1 MKGNF
6 MKKTLIA
13 LFLSFSGLATSAY
26 AQDELTISKLAVDQD
41 TKAEFQKMAAN
52 QHLPKWVTQ
61 GGTDSQGQKVNIAGN
76 QYLVLTS
83 CKPHDCS
90 SQRIAVL
97 YATAT
102 KKIAGVF
109 SSVEEKTGNEKL
121 QWLNL
126 PDDLSIDGKTVLFAA
141 LTGSLD
147 NHPDSFNF
155 K

>member
-1 MKGNF
+1 

-121 QWLNL
+121 KWLNL

>member
-1 MKGNF
+1 

-26 AQDELTISKLAVDQD
+26 AQDELTISKLAMDQD

-61 GGTDSQGQKVNIAGN
+61 GGADSQGQKVNIAGK
-76 QYLVLTS
+76 QYVVLTS

-109 SSVEEKTGNEKL
+109 SSVDEKTGNEKL
-121 QWLNL
+121 QWLNI
-126 PDDLSIDGKTVLFAA
+126 PDDLSIDGKTVLLAA

>member
-1 MKGNF
+1 

-41 TKAEFQKMAAN
+41 TKAGFQKMAAN

-61 GGTDSQGQKVNIAGN
+61 GGADSQGQKVNIAGN

-83 CKPHDCS
+83 CKPHDCN

-121 QWLNL
+121 QWLNI

>member
-1 MKGNF
+1 
-6 MKKTLIA
+6 MKKAFIA
-13 LFLSFSGLATSAY
+13 LFIVGLTTSAY
-26 AQDELTISKLAVDQD
+26 AQDELTISKLAADQD
-41 TKAEFQKMAAN
+41 TKAEFQKMASN

-61 GGTDSQGQKVNIAGN
+61 GGTDSQGQKVNIAGK
-76 QYLVLTS
+76 QYLVLNS
-83 CKPHDCS
+83 CKPHDCG

-109 SSVEEKTGNEKL
+109 SSVDEKTGNEKL
-121 QWLNL
+121 QWLNI
-126 PDDLSIDGKTVLFAA
+126 PDDLSIDGKTVLLAS

>member
-1 MKGNF
+1 

-13 LFLSFSGLATSAY
+13 LFLSLLGLATSAY
-26 AQDELTISKLAVDQD
+26 AQDELTTSKLALDPD
-41 TKAEFQKMAAN
+41 TKAEFQIMAVN
-52 QHLPKWVTQ
+52 QHLPKWVIQ
-61 GGTDSQGQKVNIAGN
+61 GGTNSQVQKVSIAGN

-83 CKPHDCS
+83 CKPHECG

-97 YATAT
+97 FSTAT
-102 KKIAGVF
+102 KKLAGAF
-109 SSVEEKTGNEKL
+109 SSVDETTGNEKL
-121 QWLNL
+121 QWLNI

-155 K
+155 

>member
-1 MKGNF
+1 

-13 LFLSFSGLATSAY
+13 LFLAGLTTSAY
-26 AQDELTISKLAVDQD
+26 AQDELTISKLAADQD
-41 TKAEFQKMAAN
+41 TKAEFQKMAVN
-52 QHLPKWVTQ
+52 QRLPKWVTQ
-61 GGTDSQGQKVNIAGN
+61 GGTDSQGQKVNIAGK
-76 QYLVLTS
+76 QYLVLNS
-83 CKPHDCS
+83 CKPHDCG

-109 SSVEEKTGNEKL
+109 SSVDEKTGNEKL
-121 QWLNL
+121 QWLNI
-126 PDDLSIDGKTVLFAA
+126 PDDLSIDGKTVLFAS

>member
-1 MKGNF
+1 

-26 AQDELTISKLAVDQD
+26 AQDELTINKLAVDQD

>member
-1 MKGNF
+1 

-13 LFLSFSGLATSAY
+13 LFLAGLTTSAY
-26 AQDELTISKLAVDQD
+26 AQDELTISKLAADQD
-41 TKAEFQKMAAN
+41 TKAEFQKMVSN

-76 QYLVLTS
+76 QYLVLNS
-83 CKPHDCS
+83 CKPHDCG
-90 SQRIAVL
+90 SQRFAVL
-97 YATAT
+97 YGTAT
-102 KKIAGVF
+102 KKMAGVF
-109 SSVEEKTGNEKL
+109 SSVDEKTGNEKL
-121 QWLNL
+121 QWLNI
-126 PDDLSIDGKTVLFAA
+126 PDDLSIDGKTVLLAS

>member
-1 MKGNF
+1 M
-6 MKKTLIA
+6 A
-13 LFLSFSGLATSAY
+13 LFLAGLTTSAY
-26 AQDELTISKLAVDQD
+26 AQDELTISKLAADQD
-41 TKAEFQKMAAN
+41 TKAEFQKMVAN

-76 QYLVLTS
+76 QYLVLNS
-83 CKPHDCS
+83 CKPHDCG

-109 SSVEEKTGNEKL
+109 SSVDEKTGNEKL
-121 QWLNL
+121 QWLNI
-126 PDDLSIDGKTVLFAA
+126 PDDLSIDGKTVLLAS

>member
-1 MKGNF
+1 

-13 LFLSFSGLATSAY
+13 LFLAGLTTSAY
-26 AQDELTISKLAVDQD
+26 AQDELTISKLAADQD

-61 GGTDSQGQKVNIAGN
+61 GGTDSQGQRVNIAGK
-76 QYLVLTS
+76 QYLVLNS
-83 CKPHDCS
+83 CKPHDCG

-109 SSVEEKTGNEKL
+109 SSVDEKTGNEKL
-121 QWLNL
+121 QWLNI
-126 PDDLSIDGKTVLFAA
+126 PDDLSIDGKTVLLAS

>member
-1 MKGNF
+1 

-13 LFLSFSGLATSAY
+13 LFLAGLTTSAY
-26 AQDELTISKLAVDQD
+26 AQDELTISKLAADQD

-76 QYLVLTS
+76 QYLVLNS
-83 CKPHDCS
+83 CKPHDCG

-109 SSVEEKTGNEKL
+109 SSVDEKTGNEKL
-121 QWLNL
+121 QWLNI
-126 PDDLSIDGKTVLFAA
+126 PDDLSIDGKTVLLAS

>member
-1 MKGNF
+1 
-6 MKKTLIA
+6 MKKTFIALLIA
-13 LFLSFSGLATSAY
+13 GLTTSAY
-26 AQDELTISKLAVDQD
+26 AKDELTISKLAANED
-41 TKAEFQKMAAN
+41 TKAEFQKMASH

-61 GGTDSQGQKVNIAGN
+61 GGTDSQVQKVSIAGK
-76 QYLVLTS
+76 QYLVLNS
-83 CKPHDCS
+83 CKPHDCG

-109 SSVEEKTGNEKL
+109 SSIDEKTGNEKL
-121 QWLNL
+121 QWLNI
-126 PDDLSIDGKTVLFAA
+126 PDDLSIDGKTVLLAS

-147 NHPDSFNF
+147 NHPESFNF

>member
-1 MKGNF
+1 

-141 LTGSLD
+141 LTGGLD

>member
-1 MKGNF
+1 

-13 LFLSFSGLATSAY
+13 LFLAGLTTSAY
-26 AQDELTISKLAVDQD
+26 AQDELTISKLAADQD

-76 QYLVLTS
+76 QYLVLNS
-83 CKPHDCS
+83 CKPHDCG

-97 YATAT
+97 YATET
-102 KKIAGVF
+102 KKIAGVL
-109 SSVEEKTGNEKL
+109 SSIDEKTGNEKL
-121 QWLNL
+121 QWLNI

>member
-1 MKGNF
+1 
-6 MKKTLIA
+6 MKKTFIA
-13 LFLSFSGLATSAY
+13 LLLVGLAASAY
-26 AQDELTISKLAVDQD
+26 AKDELTISTLASAKD
-41 TKAEFQKMAAN
+41 TKAEFHKITAN
-52 QHLPKWVTQ
+52 QHLPKWVIQ
-61 GGTDSQGQKVNIAGN
+61 GGVESLGHKVNIVGK

-83 CKPHDCS
+83 CKPHDCG

-97 YATAT
+97 YSTTT

-109 SSVEEKTGNEKL
+109 SSVDEKTGNEKL
-121 QWLNL
+121 QWLNI
-126 PDDLSIDGKTVLFAA
+126 PDDLSIDGKTVLLAS

>member
-1 MKGNF
+1 

-13 LFLSFSGLATSAY
+13 LFLTGLTTSTY
-26 AQDELTISKLAVDQD
+26 AQDELNISKLAADRD
-41 TKAEFQKMAAN
+41 TKAEFHKMAVN
-52 QHLPKWVTQ
+52 QHLPEWVTQ

-76 QYLVLTS
+76 QYLVLNS
-83 CKPHDCS
+83 CKPHNCGS
-90 SQRIAVL
+90 ERIAVL

-109 SSVEEKTGNEKL
+109 SSLDEKTGNEKI

-126 PDDLSIDGKTVLFAA
+126 PDDLSIDGKTVLLAS

>member
-1 MKGNF
+1 

-13 LFLSFSGLATSAY
+13 LFLAGLTTSAY
-26 AQDELTISKLAVDQD
+26 AQDELTISKLAADQD
-41 TKAEFQKMAAN
+41 TKAEFQKMASN

-61 GGTDSQGQKVNIAGN
+61 GGTDSQGQKVNIAGKK
-76 QYLVLTS
+76 YLVLNS
-83 CKPHDCS
+83 CKPHDCG

-109 SSVEEKTGNEKL
+109 STVDEKTGNEKL
-121 QWLNL
+121 QWLNI
-126 PDDLSIDGKTVLFAA
+126 PDDLSIDGKTVLLAS

>member
-1 MKGNF
+1 

-109 SSVEEKTGNEKL
+109 SSIEEKTGNEKL

>member
-1 MKGNF
+1 M
-6 MKKTLIA
+6 T
-13 LFLSFSGLATSAY
+13 TSAY
-26 AQDELTISKLAVDQD
+26 AQDELTISKLAADQD
-41 TKAEFQKMAAN
+41 TKAEFQKMVAN

-76 QYLVLTS
+76 QYLVLNS
-83 CKPHDCS
+83 CKPHDCG

-109 SSVEEKTGNEKL
+109 SSVDEKTGNEKL
-121 QWLNL
+121 QWLNI
-126 PDDLSIDGKTVLFAA
+126 PDDLSIDGKTVLLAS

>member
-1 MKGNF
+1 

-26 AQDELTISKLAVDQD
+26 AQDELTISKLALDPD
-41 TKAEFQKMAAN
+41 TKAEFQIIAVN
-52 QHLPKWVTQ
+52 QHLPKWVIQ
-61 GGTDSQGQKVNIAGN
+61 GGTNSQVQKVNIAGN

-83 CKPHDCS
+83 CKPHECG

-97 YATAT
+97 FTTAT
-102 KKIAGVF
+102 KKLAGVF
-109 SSVEEKTGNEKL
+109 SSVDETTGNEKL
-121 QWLNL
+121 QWLNI

-155 K
+155 

>member
-1 MKGNF
+1 

-13 LFLSFSGLATSAY
+13 LFLTGLTTTAY
-26 AQDELTISKLAVDQD
+26 AQHELNISKLAADQD
-41 TKAEFQKMAAN
+41 TKVEFHKMVAN

-76 QYLVLTS
+76 QYLVLNS
-83 CKPHDCS
+83 CKPHNCGS
-90 SQRIAVL
+90 ERIAVL

-109 SSVEEKTGNEKL
+109 SSVDEKTGNEKL
-121 QWLNL
+121 QWLNI
-126 PDDLSIDGKTVLFAA
+126 PDDLSIDGKTVLLAS

>member
-1 MKGNF
+1 

-109 SSVEEKTGNEKL
+109 
-121 QWLNL
+121 
-126 PDDLSIDGKTVLFAA
+126 
-141 LTGSLD
+141 
-147 NHPDSFNF
+147 
-155 K
+155 

>member
-1 MKGNF
+1 M
-6 MKKTLIA
+6 
-13 LFLSFSGLATSAY
+13 
-26 AQDELTISKLAVDQD
+26 
-41 TKAEFQKMAAN
+41 
-52 QHLPKWVTQ
+52 
-61 GGTDSQGQKVNIAGN
+61 
-76 QYLVLTS
+76 
-83 CKPHDCS
+83 
-90 SQRIAVL
+90 L

>member
-1 MKGNF
+1 
-6 MKKTLIA
+6 MKKTLAVLLI
-13 LFLSFSGLATSAY
+13 SFSSLATSAY
-26 AQDELTISKLAVDQD
+26 AQGELTISKLAVNQD
-41 TKAEFQKMAAN
+41 TKTEFHKMVVN

-61 GGTDSQGQKVNIAGN
+61 GGTNSQTQKVNIAGN

-90 SQRIAVL
+90 SQRISVL

-109 SSVEEKTGNEKL
+109 SSVDEKTGNEKL
-121 QWLNL
+121 QWLNI
-126 PDDLSIDGKTVLFAA
+126 PDNLSIDGKTVLFAA

-155 K
+155 E